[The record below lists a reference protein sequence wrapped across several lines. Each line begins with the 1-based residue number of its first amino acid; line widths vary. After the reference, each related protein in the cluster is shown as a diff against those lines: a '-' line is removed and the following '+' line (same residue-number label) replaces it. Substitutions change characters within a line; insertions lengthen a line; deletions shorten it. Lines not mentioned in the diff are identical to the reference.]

1 VSKTR
6 KKDAAHSQPE
16 VQPDD
21 EVTVLSRKV
30 LDRRIYPE
38 IVEIDGRGWLNLG
51 AGLLAE
57 LAAEI
62 ITKQYPDAEVM
73 TYAFDEVLVHHLPAA
88 AATNYESLRIVIM
101 VKVE

>member
-1 VSKTR
+1 MSKTDKR
-6 KKDAAHSQPE
+6 NAAHNQPE

-38 IVEIDGRGWLNLG
+38 ILAIDGRGWLNLG

-73 TYAFDEVLVHHLPAA
+73 TYAFDEILVHLPAA

>member
-1 VSKTR
+1 MSKTS
-6 KKDAAHSQPE
+6 KKGAAHSRPE

-21 EVTVLSRKV
+21 EVTLLSRKV

-38 IVEIDGRGWLNLG
+38 ILDIDGRGWVNLG

-62 ITKQYPDAEVM
+62 IAKQFPDAEVM
-73 TYAFDEVLVHHLPAA
+73 SYGLDEVLVHLPVA